1 MYLAPMMH
9 FTLHAPSAGSH
20 IVAHLKVIEK
30 DKHAIKNFGA
40 RPPPAPAESPGTWGA
55 KRSPMVHHA
64 CPEVPGLGPG
74 LPCTACAM
82 LCTGHGVLVQMPE
95 LCRDAWHCHAHGST

>member
-1 MYLAPMMH
+1 MCLPPVMH

-40 RPPPAPAESPGTWGA
+40 RPLPAPALSPGIWVPTAYLW
-55 KRSPMVHHA
+55 STMHA
-64 CPEVPGLGPG
+64 PRCP
-74 LPCTACAM
+74 A
-82 LCTGHGVLVQMPE
+82 
-95 LCRDAWHCHAHGST
+95 